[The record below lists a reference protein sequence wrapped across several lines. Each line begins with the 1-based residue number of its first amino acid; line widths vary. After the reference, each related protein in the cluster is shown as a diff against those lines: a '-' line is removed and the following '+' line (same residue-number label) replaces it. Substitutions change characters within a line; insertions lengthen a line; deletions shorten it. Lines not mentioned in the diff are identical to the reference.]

1 MHQTE
6 LNAWLAKEILIHERA
21 LRGYLARFFRNMS
34 DIDDA
39 VQETYARLLG
49 LSESATAAVR
59 NWQAFLF
66 TSARNVALDRIR
78 KSRVVSYDAL
88 AEIESLHVLDQQP
101 SADEALN
108 ARQELTLLAE
118 AIAGLPD
125 RCREVL
131 TLRKLYGMP
140 QRDIAMRLGIS
151 ESTVEKHVA
160 YGVRLCA
167 ERMFAQRGGQGTRRD
182 GAPAAHRKGLADE
195 R

>member
-1 MHQTE
+1 MNQTE
-6 LNAWLAKEILIHERA
+6 LNAWLAKEILVHERA
-21 LRGYLARFFRNMS
+21 LRGYLSRFFKNVA
-34 DIDDA
+34 DIDDV

-49 LSESATAAVR
+49 LSEPASHAVR
-59 NWQAFLF
+59 NWHAFLF

-78 KSRVVSYDAL
+78 KSRVVSLDAMV
-88 AEIESLHVLDQQP
+88 EMESLDILDQQP

-108 ARQELTLLAE
+108 ARQELALLAD

-131 TLRKLYGMP
+131 TLRKVYGLP
-140 QRDIAMRLGIS
+140 QRAIAQRLGIS

-167 ERMFAQRGGQGTRRD
+167 DRMFAQRNE
-182 GAPAAHRKGLADE
+182 PANGRTAVSAVNRKERSDE

>member
-167 ERMFAQRGGQGTRRD
+167 ERMFAQRGGQGTHR
-182 GAPAAHRKGLADE
+182 GSAPAAHRKGLADE

>member
-1 MHQTE
+1 MNQTE
-6 LNAWLAKEILIHERA
+6 LNAWLAKEILVHERA
-21 LRGYLARFFRNMS
+21 LRGYLSRFFKNGA
-34 DIDDA
+34 DIDDV

-49 LSESATAAVR
+49 LSEPASHAVR
-59 NWQAFLF
+59 NWHAFLF

-78 KSRVVSYDAL
+78 KSRVVSLDAMV
-88 AEIESLHVLDQQP
+88 EMESLDILDQQP

-108 ARQELTLLAE
+108 ARQELALLAD

-131 TLRKLYGMP
+131 TLRKLYGLP
-140 QRDIAMRLGIS
+140 QRAIAQRLGIS

-167 ERMFAQRGGQGTRRD
+167 DRMFAQRSE
-182 GAPAAHRKGLADE
+182 PANGRTAVSAVNRKERSDE